1 MKEIFLNPAKT
12 CAFTGHRVLYD
23 NYSEKLTVKEI
34 KNAVKDGFDTFLVGM
49 ALGFDT
55 ECFKLLLKFREKKDI
70 KIVACVPCVT
80 QPERFNKEQKKTYFD
95 LLSKADDVKI
105 ISEKYTPACMRKR
118 NEFMVDNSSR
128 LIAYLK
134 RDYGGTKKTVDY
146 AVKRGVKVVYV

>member
-1 MKEIFLNPAKT
+1 MKEILLNPART

-23 NYSEKLTVKEI
+23 DFSETLVKKEI
-34 KNAVKDGFDTFLVGM
+34 LSAINDGYDAFLVGM

-55 ECFKLLLKFREKKDI
+55 ECCKLLLSLREQYDI
-70 KIVACVPCVT
+70 KIVACVPCAS

-95 LLSKADDVKI
+95 LLSKTDDVKI
-105 ISEKYTPACMRKR
+105 ISEQYTPTCMRKR

-134 RDYGGTKKTVDY
+134 RDYGGTKNTVNY
-146 AVKRGVKVVYV
+146 AIKRGIKIIYV